1 MHPALHRRMSA
12 IAMPGAP
19 STPAPRTPRALD
31 LRYRLFMAGTGLVDL
46 LFTGAYLVVAGLG
59 AAPYAMLVLN
69 LAVFMALNAT
79 AAALLFAP
87 VRAALEGR
95 APARRAYRRLNRL
108 PLYSGLWVF
117 AIGFAYAAWVFSSGA
132 YVPDEALLEV
142 LSPSYKASALAW
154 YALVYA
160 TYFAL
165 YAAFAAND
173 CARLARSALG
183 ASSAPR
189 ERDLGGQLVPRLW
202 LALSMLAVLPPL
214 IIVMDLTA
222 FAPLRRV
229 QGLSIEDVIF
239 LDLLATLA
247 AGGLAALFAA
257 RQISEPLAQL
267 DQAVVRVARGVYGEP
282 APVLGDDELGRLT
295 LHVNR
300 MSAGLREREVI
311 RREFGRFVSPEIASR
326 ILDDALGDA
335 PETAARE
342 LRETT
347 ILFSDLRGFTTLAER
362 LPPERMVELMNR
374 YFQIIDETIRAHG
387 GIIHSFIGDAV
398 HASFNFADDCPGHAA
413 RALAAALA
421 IQARLA
427 AADFAGDEPMITRIG
442 VHTGRVAAA
451 AVGSEERMNYAMFG
465 DAVNIAMRLEQ
476 LNKEKGTL
484 VLASRETVDACAP
497 EDHARLGLRSLGE
510 VRLRG
515 RVTPVSIYQ
524 VGAGAGI

>member
-1 MHPALHRRMSA
+1 MIS
-12 IAMPGAP
+12 IAMPTMPNEQA
-19 STPAPRTPRALD
+19 SLAQRTPRALD
-31 LRYRLFMAGTGLVDL
+31 LRYRLFMAGAGLVDL
-46 LFTGAYLVVAGLG
+46 LFTGAYLAVAGVG
-59 AAPYAMLVLN
+59 AAPFAMLALN
-69 LAVFMALNAT
+69 LAGFMALNAA

-95 APARRAYRRLNRL
+95 ASARRAYQRLNRL

-117 AIGFAYAAWVFSSGA
+117 VIGFAYAAWVFSSGA
-132 YVPDEALLEV
+132 YVADETLLGI

-173 CARLARSALG
+173 CARLARRALG
-183 ASSAPR
+183 AISRPR
-189 ERDLGGQLVPRLW
+189 ERELGGHLVPRLW
-202 LALSMLAVLPPL
+202 LALTMLAILPPL

-229 QGLSIEDVIF
+229 QGLSTEAVIV

-247 AGGLAALFAA
+247 AGALAAVFAA
-257 RQISEPLAQL
+257 RQISEPLEQL
-267 DQAVVRVARGVYGEP
+267 ERAVARIGRGTYGEP

-300 MSAGLREREVI
+300 MSEGLREREVI

-326 ILDDALGDA
+326 ILDDALGEA
-335 PETAARE
+335 PEATARE
-342 LRETT
+342 LRDTT

-362 LPPERMVELMNR
+362 LPPEKMVELMNR
-374 YFQIIDETIRAHG
+374 YFRIIDETIRAHG

-421 IQARLA
+421 IQAQLA
-427 AADFAGDEPMITRIG
+427 AARFAGGEPMHTRIG
-442 VHTGRVAAA
+442 VHTGPVAAA
-451 AVGSEERMNYAMFG
+451 AVGSAERMNYAMFG

-476 LNKEKGTL
+476 LNKEKGTR
-484 VLASRETVDACAP
+484 VLASQETVNACAP
-497 EDHARLGLRSLGE
+497 EDHARLGLRPLGE

-515 RVTPVSIYQ
+515 RVSPIRIYE
-524 VGAGAGI
+524 VGAAA

>member
-1 MHPALHRRMSA
+1 MIS
-12 IAMPGAP
+12 IAMPTTPNKQP
-19 STPAPRTPRALD
+19 SLAQRGPRALD
-31 LRYRLFMAGTGLVDL
+31 LRYRLFMAGAGLVDL
-46 LFTGAYLVVAGLG
+46 LFTGAYLAVAGVG
-59 AAPYAMLVLN
+59 AAPFAILALN
-69 LAVFMALNAT
+69 LAVFMVLNA
-79 AAALLFAP
+79 AAAGLLFAP

-95 APARRAYRRLNRL
+95 ASARRAYRRLNRL
-108 PLYSGLWVF
+108 PLYSGLWMFV
-117 AIGFAYAAWVFSSGA
+117 IGFAYAAWVFSSGA
-132 YVPDEALLEV
+132 YVADETLLGI

-173 CARLARSALG
+173 CARLARRALG
-183 ASSAPR
+183 ELGPAGRPR
-189 ERDLGGQLVPRLW
+189 ERELGGHLVPRLW
-202 LALSMLAVLPPL
+202 LALTMLAILPPL

-229 QGLSIEDVIF
+229 QGLSTEAVIV

-247 AGGLAALFAA
+247 AGGLAAVFAA
-257 RQISEPLAQL
+257 RQISEPLEQL
-267 DQAVVRVARGVYGEP
+267 ERAVARIGRGAYGEP

-300 MSAGLREREVI
+300 MSEGLREREVI

-326 ILDDALGDA
+326 ILDDALGEA
-335 PETAARE
+335 PEAAARE
-342 LRETT
+342 LRDTT
-347 ILFSDLRGFTTLAER
+347 ILFSDLRGFTALAEK
-362 LPPERMVELMNR
+362 LPPESMVELMNR
-374 YFQIIDETIRAHG
+374 YFRIIDETIRAHG

-413 RALAAALA
+413 RALAAALS

-427 AADFAGDEPMITRIG
+427 AARFAGGEPMHTRIG
-442 VHTGRVAAA
+442 VHTGPVAAA
-451 AVGSEERMNYAMFG
+451 AVGSAERMNYAMFG

-476 LNKEKGTL
+476 LNKEKGTR
-484 VLASRETVDACAP
+484 VLASEETVNACAA
-497 EDHARLGLRSLGE
+497 EDHARLGLRPLGE

-515 RVTPVSIYQ
+515 RVSPIRIYE
-524 VGAGAGI
+524 VGATA

>member
-1 MHPALHRRMSA
+1 MSA
-12 IAMPGAP
+12 IAMLGVP
-19 STPAPRTPRALD
+19 SSPAPGTPRALD

-59 AAPYAMLVLN
+59 TAPYAVLALN

-95 APARRAYRRLNRL
+95 APAKRAYRRLNRL

-132 YVPDEALLEV
+132 YVPDEALLNV

-173 CARLARSALG
+173 CARLARRALG
-183 ASSAPR
+183 ARDAPR
-189 ERDLGGQLVPRLW
+189 ERDLGGQLVPRQW
-202 LALSMLAVLPPL
+202 LALAMLAVLPPL

-229 QGLSIEDVIF
+229 QGLSTEDVIV

-247 AGGLAALFAA
+247 AGGLAALFAS

-267 DQAVVRVARGVYGEP
+267 EQAVARIARGVYGEP

-326 ILDDALGDA
+326 ILDDALGEA
-335 PETAARE
+335 PPAAPAHE

-362 LPPERMVELMNR
+362 LPPEGMVELMNR

-387 GIIHSFIGDAV
+387 GMIHSFIGDAV
-398 HASFNFADDCPGHAA
+398 HASFNFAADCPGHAA

-427 AADFAGDEPMITRIG
+427 AARFAAGEPMITRIG

-497 EDHARLGLRSLGE
+497 EDHARLGLRPLGE

-515 RVTPVSIYQ
+515 RVRPVSVYQ
-524 VGAGAGI
+524 VGAGAAA

>member
-1 MHPALHRRMSA
+1 MSA
-12 IAMPGAP
+12 IALSGVP
-19 STPAPRTPRALD
+19 SRSGPRTPRALD

-59 AAPYAMLVLN
+59 TAPYAMLALN
-69 LAVFMALNAT
+69 LVVFMALNTA

-108 PLYSGLWVF
+108 PLTSGLWVF

-132 YVPDEALLEV
+132 YVPDEALLNV

-189 ERDLGGQLVPRLW
+189 ARDLGGQLVPRLW
-202 LALSMLAVLPPL
+202 LALAMLAVLPPL

-229 QGLSIEDVIF
+229 QGLSIEDVII

-257 RQISEPLAQL
+257 RQISEPLVQL
-267 DQAVVRVARGVYGEP
+267 EQAVARVARGVYGEP
-282 APVLGDDELGRLT
+282 ASVLGDDELGRLT

-311 RREFGRFVSPEIASR
+311 RREFGRFVSPEIATR

-335 PETAARE
+335 PPQVSARE

-413 RALAAALA
+413 RALAAARA

-427 AADFAGDEPMITRIG
+427 VADFAGGEPMITRIG
-442 VHTGRVAAA
+442 VHTGSVAAA
-451 AVGSEERMNYAMFG
+451 AVGSDERMNYAMFG

-484 VLASRETVDACAP
+484 VLASRETVSACAP
-497 EDHARLGLRSLGE
+497 EDRAHLGLRALGE

-515 RVTPVSIYQ
+515 RVAPVSVYE
-524 VGAGAGI
+524 VGAGARP

>member
-1 MHPALHRRMSA
+1 MSA
-12 IAMPGAP
+12 IAVPGVP
-19 STPAPRTPRALD
+19 PTHAPRAPHTPRALD

-46 LFTGAYLVVAGLG
+46 LFTGAYLVVASLG
-59 AAPYAMLVLN
+59 AAPYAMLALN
-69 LAVFMALNAT
+69 LALFMALNGT

-87 VRAALEGR
+87 VRAALAGR
-95 APARRAYRRLNRL
+95 APAQRAYRRLNRL

-132 YVPDEALLEV
+132 YVTDETLLNV
-142 LSPSYKASALAW
+142 LSPPYKASALAW

-173 CARLARSALG
+173 CAR
-183 ASSAPR
+183 
-189 ERDLGGQLVPRLW
+189 
-202 LALSMLAVLPPL
+202 
-214 IIVMDLTA
+214 I
-222 FAPLRRV
+222 
-229 QGLSIEDVIF
+229 
-239 LDLLATLA
+239 
-247 AGGLAALFAA
+247 
-257 RQISEPLAQL
+257 
-267 DQAVVRVARGVYGEP
+267 ARGVYGEP

-295 LHVNR
+295 LHLNR
-300 MSAGLREREVI
+300 MSTGLREREVI

-326 ILDDALGDA
+326 ILDDALGEA
-335 PETAARE
+335 TAETPARE

-362 LPPERMVELMNR
+362 VPPERMVELMNR
-374 YFQIIDETIRAHG
+374 YFRIIDEIIRAHG

-413 RALAAALA
+413 RALGAALA

-427 AADFAGDEPMITRIG
+427 AARFAGGEPMITRIG

-465 DAVNIAMRLEQ
+465 DAVNIAMRLKQ
-476 LNKEKGTL
+476 LNKDKGTL

-497 EDHARLGLRSLGE
+497 EDHARLGLRPLGE

-515 RVTPVSIYQ
+515 RVAPVSVYE
-524 VGAGAGI
+524 VGETKP

>member
-1 MHPALHRRMSA
+1 MSA
-12 IAMPGAP
+12 IAMPSKQPGRAQH
-19 STPAPRTPRALD
+19 TPRALD
-31 LRYRLFMAGTGLVDL
+31 LRYRLFMAGAGLVDL
-46 LFTGAYLVVAGLG
+46 LFTGAYLAVAGFG
-59 AAPYAMLVLN
+59 AAPFGMLALN
-69 LAVFMALNAT
+69 LAVFMALNAA
-79 AAALLFAP
+79 AAALLFSP
-87 VRAALEGR
+87 IRSALEGR
-95 APARRAYRRLNRL
+95 APAPRAYRRLNRL

-132 YVPDEALLEV
+132 YVADETLLDI

-173 CARLARSALG
+173 CARLARRALG
-183 ASSAPR
+183 ERGPGTAPR
-189 ERDLGGQLVPRLW
+189 ERELGGHLVPRLW
-202 LALSMLAVLPPL
+202 LALTMLAILPPL

-229 QGLSIEDVIF
+229 QGLSTEDVIF
-239 LDLLATLA
+239 LDLLATFAAGALA
-247 AGGLAALFAA
+247 AAFAA

-267 DQAVVRVARGVYGEP
+267 ERAVARIGRGIYGEP
-282 APVLGDDELGRLT
+282 APVLGNDELGRLT

-300 MSAGLREREVI
+300 MSEGLREREVI

-335 PETAARE
+335 PEAAACE

-347 ILFSDLRGFTTLAER
+347 ILFSDLRGFTALAEK
-362 LPPERMVELMNR
+362 LPPAQMITRMNR
-374 YFQIIDETIRAHG
+374 YFRIIDETIRAHG
-387 GIIHSFIGDAV
+387 GMIHSFIGDAV
-398 HASFNFADDCPGHAA
+398 HASFNFADDCPGHAT

-421 IQARLA
+421 IQARLDA
-427 AADFAGDEPMITRIG
+427 AQRAGGEAMHTRIG
-442 VHTGRVAAA
+442 VHTGPVAAA

-465 DAVNIAMRLEQ
+465 DAVNVAMRIEQ
-476 LNKEKGTL
+476 LNKDKGTR
-484 VLASRETVDACAP
+484 VLASAATVSACPP
-497 EDHARLGLRSLGE
+497 EDHARLGLRALGE

-515 RVTPVSIYQ
+515 RVSPISIYE
-524 VGAGAGI
+524 VGGST

>member
-1 MHPALHRRMSA
+1 
-12 IAMPGAP
+12 MPSKQP
-19 STPAPRTPRALD
+19 SLAQHTPRALD
-31 LRYRLFMAGTGLVDL
+31 LRYRLFMAGAGLVDL
-46 LFTGAYLVVAGLG
+46 LFTGAFLAVAGLG
-59 AAPYAMLVLN
+59 AAPFGMLALN
-69 LAVFMALNAT
+69 LAVFMTLNAA

-87 VRAALEGR
+87 VRGALEGR

-117 AIGFAYAAWVFSSGA
+117 AIGFAYAAWVFSSGV
-132 YVPDEALLEV
+132 YVADETLLDI
-142 LSPSYKASALAW
+142 LSPSYKASALSW

-165 YAAFAAND
+165 YAAFAANG
-173 CARLARSALG
+173 CARLARHALG
-183 ASSAPR
+183 ERGPETAPR
-189 ERDLGGQLVPRLW
+189 ERELGGHLVPRLW
-202 LALSMLAVLPPL
+202 LALAMLAILPPL

-229 QGLSIEDVIF
+229 QGLSTEDVIF

-247 AGGLAALFAA
+247 AGGLAAVFAA
-257 RQISEPLAQL
+257 RQISEPLEQL
-267 DQAVVRVARGVYGEP
+267 ERAVARIARGAYGEP

-300 MSAGLREREVI
+300 MSEGLREREVI

-335 PETAARE
+335 PEAAASE

-347 ILFSDLRGFTTLAER
+347 ILFSDLRGFTALAEK
-362 LPPERMVELMNR
+362 LPPAQMITRMNR
-374 YFQIIDETIRAHG
+374 YFRIIDETIRAHG
-387 GIIHSFIGDAV
+387 GMIHSFIGDAV
-398 HASFNFADDCPGHAA
+398 HASFNFASDCPGHAA

-421 IQARLA
+421 IQARLDA
-427 AADFAGDEPMITRIG
+427 AQLAGGESMHTRIG
-442 VHTGRVAAA
+442 VHTGPVAAA

-465 DAVNIAMRLEQ
+465 DAVNVAMRLEQ
-476 LNKEKGTL
+476 LNKDKGTR
-484 VLASRETVDACAP
+484 VLASAETVNACPP
-497 EDHARLGLRSLGE
+497 EDHARLGLRALGE

-515 RVTPVSIYQ
+515 RIGPIRIYEVQ
-524 VGAGAGI
+524 GAA